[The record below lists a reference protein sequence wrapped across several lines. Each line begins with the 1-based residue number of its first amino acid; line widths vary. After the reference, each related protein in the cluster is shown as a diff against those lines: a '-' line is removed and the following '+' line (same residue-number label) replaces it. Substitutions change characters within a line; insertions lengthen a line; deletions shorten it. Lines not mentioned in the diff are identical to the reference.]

1 MENLEVIV
9 AKIVDEAN
17 EKAKLILNDA
27 KKQYDDILIKSDNKA
42 QNAIKNLEKE
52 YEVKEKTE
60 LERIKS
66 ATALKY
72 RNIILQAKQEAIAYI
87 FEELDKK
94 IKNLSSDE
102 MKAYINKS
110 LGTRVLE
117 ANEKLIIPSTYEGID
132 LGREYVL
139 SYKIKT
145 GFLIEK
151 NGIYENYTL
160 EALIEH
166 KKDEIEAKI
175 QEKIFF

>member
-87 FEELDKK
+87 
-94 IKNLSSDE
+94 LS
-102 MKAYINKS
+102 
-110 LGTRVLE
+110 
-117 ANEKLIIPSTYEGID
+117 LIHI
-132 LGREYVL
+132 
-139 SYKIKT
+139 
-145 GFLIEK
+145 
-151 NGIYENYTL
+151 
-160 EALIEH
+160 
-166 KKDEIEAKI
+166 
-175 QEKIFF
+175 